1 MDRKPI
7 VGQENQHASPLNF
20 VREGMTVYDREDKKI
35 GTVERLYFGSGST
48 VDRDEYDMPVE
59 PGRVD
64 LPGNALVDAIAN
76 VFDPTDIPEEMQQRL
91 LQSGFIRID
100 GAGLFAADRYV
111 MPEQIASVSD
121 EAVYLKVAKDE
132 LLKR

>member
-1 MDRKPI
+1 MDQKPI
-7 VGQENQHASPLNF
+7 IGQENQHSSPLNF
-20 VREGMTVYDREDKKI
+20 IREGMTVYDREDDKI
-35 GTVERLYFGSGST
+35 GSVERLYFGSGST
-48 VDRDEYDMPVE
+48 VDQDEYNMSVE
-59 PGRVD
+59 PGRAD

-76 VFDPTDIPEEMQQRL
+76 VFDPTDIPQEMQERL

-111 MPEQIASVSD
+111 MPDQIASVSD
-121 EAVYLKVAKDE
+121 EAVYLRVTKDE

>member
-1 MDRKPI
+1 MDQKPI
-7 VGQENQHASPLNF
+7 IGQENQHSSPLNF
-20 VREGMTVYDREDKKI
+20 IREGMTVYDREDDKI
-35 GTVERLYFGSGST
+35 GSVERLYFGSGST
-48 VDRDEYDMPVE
+48 VDQDEYNMSVE
-59 PGRVD
+59 PGRAD

-76 VFDPTDIPEEMQQRL
+76 VFDPTDIPQEMQERL

-111 MPEQIASVSD
+111 MPDQIASVSD
-121 EAVYLKVAKDE
+121 EAVYLKVTKDE